1 MKNFKKFLGSG
12 AIAAVIGLFGVT
24 QGFAQ
29 GGCDDVEGQT
39 ESYTQFTANFQSKDP
54 DKMQLAL
61 DAGKVFLEKYGACED
76 LKQQTDYIKP
86 WVPRLETNIPIRRK
100 EIILERLFARFDDS
114 IKAKNTTQIYAV
126 GREILAADPGNPNVI
141 MVMGGAGFVDA
152 AKEKATNVDDAIR
165 YAKTA
170 LDFAKNP
177 TTKFPKKRADG
188 AETAGAFDFEY
199 SRKEAVDQ
207 MTYILGYLQFYA
219 NKDKKSGLP
228 YYFELTQ
235 TSDRFK
241 ADPTIYAA
249 IGSYYTDEAQRIG
262 KEITPLITKLND
274 PATPDEEKIELD
286 KQIKAKEA
294 VYKAYE
300 ERTLDAFGRAYKVAK
315 NTTPAEKKYRDDL
328 YAAIQ
333 AIYKSRFPDT
343 TSSVDAWLSTATAK
357 PMPNPLSEVTPVVE
371 EETTTSAAPA
381 GAASG
386 KTAAA
391 VSRP

>member
-12 AIAAVIGLFGVT
+12 AIAAVIGLFGVS

-39 ESYTQFTANFQSKDP
+39 ESYTKFTANFNSKDP

-61 DAGKVFLEKYGACED
+61 DAGKVFLEKYGDCED

-86 WVPRLETNIPIRRK
+86 WVPRLERNIPIRRK
-100 EIILERLFARFDDS
+100 EIILERLFARFDDA
-114 IKAKNTTQIYAV
+114 IKAKNTPQIYAV
-126 GREILAADPGNPNVI
+126 GREIMVESPGNPNVI

-152 AKEKATNVDDAIR
+152 AKPNATNVDDAIR
-165 YAKTA
+165 YARTA

-177 TTKFPKKRADG
+177 SSEFPKKGKDG
-188 AETAGAFDFEY
+188 TPTAGAFEFEY

-207 MTYILGYLQFYA
+207 MTYILGYLQFYGK
-219 NKDKKSGLP
+219 KDKKAGLP

-235 TSDRFK
+235 TSDQFK
-241 ADPTIYAA
+241 ADPNIYAA
-249 IGSYYTDEAQRIG
+249 IGSYYAEEAEKVVEEIKPLDAEIAKADTTDERKID
-262 KEITPLITKLND
+262 LN
-274 PATPDEEKIELD
+274 KMIL
-286 KQIKAKEA
+286 AKEA
-294 VYKAYE
+294 LYKGWA
-300 ERTLDAFGRAYKVAK
+300 ERTLDAFGRAYKFAK
-315 NTTPAEKKYRDDL
+315 NSTPAEKKYRDGL
-328 YAAIQ
+328 YATIQ
-333 AIYKSRFPDT
+333 AIYKSRFEKTDGI
-343 TSSVDAWLSTATAK
+343 DAWLSTATAK